1 VAKEQAQSV
10 NRRKFIDILLG
21 GSGLAVL
28 GGLFYPLIRFFTPPE
43 QEEAI
48 VSSVNLG
55 PVNDYK
61 PNSSKIF
68 RFGSKPGIIIRDKD
82 SQFRAFYATCTHL
95 DCTVQYELESESIW
109 CACHNGRYDLN
120 GTNISGPPPRPLSPL
135 KVNILPQSNEL
146 VITVPEGEQHGT

>member
-1 VAKEQAQSV
+1 MAKDQTQLV

-28 GGLFYPLIRFFTPPE
+28 GGLLYPLFRFFTPPA

-55 PVNDYK
+55 SVNDYP

-82 SQFRAFYATCTHL
+82 EQFRAFYATCTHL
-95 DCTVQYELESESIW
+95 DCTVQYEVASESIW
-109 CACHNGRYDLN
+109 CACHNGRYDLS
-120 GTNISGPPPRPLSPL
+120 GANISGPPPRPLSAL
-135 KVNILPQSNEL
+135 QVNILPESNEL
-146 VITVPEGEQHGT
+146 VITVPEGEKHDA